1 MFALDVECL
10 AIGRTHEKSD
20 RAPCSYAVVDGFG
33 KLLKRTLIRPPR
45 EVVSYLTPFTGLRDG
60 DITAQNSLS
69 FERAVR
75 ELREVLPRRAIL
87 VGQEPSGDI
96 EWMELRQGQDF
107 TGVVNLSEVFTNDRG
122 MVFSLRHEARVLLG
136 QEPAAG
142 AHDPAW
148 DAKVSVELY
157 KLAARSRPKELEA
170 LRNKLTKKEFW
181 PPKPS
186 TAREC
191 GYQLDGV
198 CLSMYGA
205 DHCICGRPVIKPA
218 RRR

>member
-1 MFALDVECL
+1 QEHRLRAANGPGCVQPWFLRRPKRHIGLYGSSLAVALRTTQFRRSQVIRRGGRKPGKSAKPKSSKVSASPVAVAQYPDKDVFALDVECL

-96 EWMELRQGQDF
+96 EWMELRQGQ
-107 TGVVNLSEVFTNDRG
+107 E
-122 MVFSLRHEARVLLG
+122 
-136 QEPAAG
+136 
-142 AHDPAW
+142 
-148 DAKVSVELY
+148 Y
-157 KLAARSRPKELEA
+157 KQCP
-170 LRNKLTKKEFW
+170 
-181 PPKPS
+181 
-186 TAREC
+186 
-191 GYQLDGV
+191 
-198 CLSMYGA
+198 
-205 DHCICGRPVIKPA
+205 H
-218 RRR
+218 